1 MFRMRLLFLILIL
14 SITYSIAQAPDT
26 LWTKTYGDSS
36 YDFGSSIIQTNN
48 NSFIISGTIGT
59 QLSENSFTSDIWV
72 FGIDEVGTEL
82 WSHNYGGMG
91 GGEIENASDDE
102 FFVAAETFNQGSWE
116 DMQLLKINTLGD
128 TLWTKTFYYTQHE
141 YAPDIVRTPDGG
153 LVLLEYTYGYPKGA
167 LLIKVNESGDT
178 LWTRFFPDDLY
189 SLNPSSPQIDND
201 KGILFLIQELDSS
214 FIYKT
219 DSLGNLLSINKVCAG
234 PYSANKFL
242 ITEDGNY
249 LILGRYSP
257 TFDSSVIWISHIDNN
272 FSPIWSNTYFSSTKF
287 SYPTTVIK
295 SNTEGYLI
303 IGYESEESYSPSNGT
318 ILKINNSGDLI
329 WRKSFGGVLSEKFRD
344 ILMLGNNQF
353 FVIGTTESFGAGEN
367 DAWVL
372 KFSADT
378 ATTAVKNDDN
388 SKSPEGYTL
397 NQNYP
402 NPFNPG
408 TTISWQLSVGSWQT
422 LKIYDILGNEV
433 ATLVDEFK
441 PAGSYEVEW
450 DARSYPSGIYFYR
463 LQADSFIET
472 KKMILLK

>member
-1 MFRMRLLFLILIL
+1 MKKKLITSIVFFLYV
-14 SITYSIAQAPDT
+14 SAYAQAPDT
-26 LWTKTYGDSS
+26 IWTKTYGDSS

-59 QLSENSFTSDIWV
+59 QLSGNSYTTDIWV
-72 FGIDEVGTEL
+72 FGIDENGTKL

-116 DMQLLKINTLGD
+116 DMQLLKINSLGD
-128 TLWTKTFYYTQHE
+128 TLWTKTFYYTQHD
-141 YAPDIVRTPDGG
+141 YAPDIERTPDGG
-153 LVLLEYTYGYPKGA
+153 LVLLEYTYGFSKGA

-219 DSLGNLLSINKVCAG
+219 DSLGNLLSINKVCTG

-242 ITEDGNY
+242 MTEDGNY

-257 TFDSSVIWISHIDNN
+257 TSDSSVIWISHIDNN

-287 SYPTTVIK
+287 SYPTNVIK

-378 ATTAVKNDDN
+378 ATSAVKNDDN
-388 SKSPEGYTL
+388 SKLPQGYIL

-402 NPFNPG
+402 NPFNPS
-408 TTISWQLSVGSWQT
+408 TKISWKSLGGSWQT
-422 LKIYDILGNEV
+422 LKIYDVLGNEV
-433 ATLVDEFK
+433 ATLVDEYRS
-441 PAGSYEVEW
+441 AGNYEVEW
-450 DARSYPSGIYFYR
+450 DASSYPSGVYFYQLR
-463 LQADSFIET
+463 TENYTET

>member
-1 MFRMRLLFLILIL
+1 MFRMHLLFLILVI
-14 SITYSIAQAPDT
+14 SITYSVAQAPDT

-36 YDFGSSIIQTNN
+36 YDFGFSIIQTKN

-59 QLSENSFTSDIWV
+59 QLSENSYTTDIWV
-72 FGIDEVGTEL
+72 FGIDENGTKM

-141 YAPDIVRTPDGG
+141 YTPDIERTPDGG
-153 LVLLEYTYGYPKGA
+153 LVLLEYTYGFPKGA

-189 SLNPSSPQIDND
+189 SLHPSSPQIDND

-219 DSLGNLLSINKVCAG
+219 DSLGNLLSINKVCTS
-234 PYSANKFL
+234 PYSASKFL

-249 LILGRYSP
+249 LMLGRYSP
-257 TFDSSVIWISHIDNN
+257 TSDSSVIWISHIDNN
-272 FSPIWSNTYFSSTKF
+272 FNTIWSHTYFSSAKI
-287 SYPTTVIK
+287 SYPTNVIK

-303 IGYESEESYSPSNGT
+303 IGYESEESYSPSDGT

-329 WRKSFGGVLSEKFRD
+329 WRKSYGGLSEEYFNE
-344 ILMLGNNQF
+344 ILLLDNNEF
-353 FVIGTTESFGAGEN
+353 FVVGTTTSLGAGEH
-367 DAWVL
+367 DAWIL

-378 ATTAVKNDDN
+378 VSTSVENDN
-388 SKSPEGYTL
+388 GNQLPENFLL

-402 NPFNPG
+402 NPFNPS
-408 TTISWQLSVGSWQT
+408 TKINCQSPVGIWQT
-422 LKIYDILGNEV
+422 LKVYDVLGNEV
-433 ATLVDEFK
+433 ATLLNEYK
-441 PAGSYEVEW
+441 PAGTYEV
-450 DARSYPSGIYFYR
+450 DKRF
-463 LQADSFIET
+463 L
-472 KKMILLK
+472 